1 MSRLHSITVSAA
13 EVAKYFGADMPAPI
27 APTQDITEGAQG
39 MVVFE
44 IKGRR
49 ILRAVTWGFPRLTR
63 EMRER
68 DEEPGRIGLV
78 ADLTNP
84 MWEQMVVDTR
94 YRCLIVLTHFANPAG
109 TPGAMTRTWFSVK
122 GQPIMAWAGFCRNL
136 PDQGPVYAGMTME
149 ANAAIPPTNDRM
161 PVLLDP
167 TDYQRWFYEPIEDV
181 IAFQFRAPF
190 AAERMIIEPTEDLW
204 RSGKAPPSGGAQLAL
219 L

>member
-1 MSRLHSITVSAA
+1 
-13 EVAKYFGADMPAPI
+13 
-27 APTQDITEGAQG
+27 
-39 MVVFE
+39 
-44 IKGRR
+44 
-49 ILRAVTWGFPRLTR
+49 
-63 EMRER
+63 
-68 DEEPGRIGLV
+68 
-78 ADLTNP
+78 

-167 TDYQRWFYEPIEDV
+167 TDYQRWFYGPIEDV